1 VSLCGLAIDDLPV
14 ALRLVGARFAEATV
28 LRASR
33 ARGRSPARPCVPDLR
48 SPLAVHILTGFLGSG
63 KTTLLSR
70 LLRDP
75 ALADTAVVINE
86 LGEVGLDHLL
96 VDRGSEEGVVLLDSG
111 CLCCALGNSLQET
124 LESLHY
130 RRQRG
135 ELPAFARVV
144 VETTGVA
151 DPGPI
156 AATLSADSAIAR
168 HYRLG
173 SIVTVVDAVHGGEQL
188 ERFEEARRQVAVA
201 DRLVVSKGDLA
212 DATAIARL
220 DAKLA
225 ARNPHAARLA
235 AVDGVVA
242 ADSVIVD
249 APDPQALRQLALAE
263 GAAARGDGGAVH
275 AHGAVVGAAAGD
287 SHDHLDEHGIASTT
301 LRLAAPLDW
310 PRYAD
315 WVQWMQRA
323 FGGGLLRMKGAVR
336 MADGDVRA
344 LHAVMQLFSAPRELP
359 GLPPELGNG
368 VIVLITQDVAPSLL
382 DEARRR
388 LSSA

>member
-1 VSLCGLAIDDLPV
+1 MAALPV
-14 ALRLVGARFAEATV
+14 HV
-28 LRASR
+28 
-33 ARGRSPARPCVPDLR
+33 
-48 SPLAVHILTGFLGSG
+48 LTGFLGSG
-63 KTTLLSR
+63 KTTLLSH
-70 LLRDP
+70 LLREP

-135 ELPAFARVV
+135 ELPPFARVV

-156 AATLSADSAIAR
+156 AATLGRDSAIAR

-173 SIVTVVDAVHGGEQL
+173 SIVTVVDAVQGGEQL

-201 DRLVVSKGDLA
+201 DRLVVTKGDLA
-212 DATAIARL
+212 GAAAIARL
-220 DAKLA
+220 DANLA

-235 AVDGVVA
+235 AVAGA
-242 ADSVIVD
+242 AAAEDVIVD
-249 APDPQALRQLALAE
+249 ALEPQALRQLGPA
-263 GAAARGDGGAVH
+263 GAAAPCGHDGAAH
-275 AHGAVVGAAAGD
+275 AHDAVAAAAG
-287 SHDHLDEHGIASTT
+287 HARGHLDEHAIASTT
-301 LRLAAPLDW
+301 IRLAAPLDW

-315 WVQWMQRA
+315 WVQWAQRTL
-323 FGGGLLRMKGAVR
+323 GGRLLRMKGAVR
-336 MADGDVRA
+336 MTDGGVVA
-344 LHAVMQLFSAPRELP
+344 LHAVMRLFSAPCPLRTLP
-359 GLPPELGNG
+359 TELGDG
-368 VIVLITQDVAPSLL
+368 VVVLITQDLPQSVL

-388 LSSA
+388 LGGV